1 MKRRIFIGT
10 AAIAVL
16 MTFLVGY
23 LATVRINNA
32 SERAIQQN
40 LMTNAK
46 IIAAEQ
52 DEASM
57 RHAADAVAEASG
69 MNVTLILKDGTVW
82 YRQPALP
89 DGSEEQNHLER
100 EEVKQAF
107 ETGTGTAQRHSATMD
122 KTLSYAA
129 VATEDGSM
137 VVRMSVQVDEILAAN
152 RQTAWEIFFLLS
164 VCLAGLLVLAWR
176 MTTVILAPINE
187 ITAVAKEYADGQYGR
202 KIRTNYRNEMGVL
215 AHAFN
220 SMSTALVE
228 TNETL
233 AADNGKLQAIMEA
246 MTNGVVAVD
255 SDLKVIMTNSAAR
268 QVLGIG
274 WSAVGQSLFV
284 ATGKQELESFFKR
297 TLEGTN
303 KISEEI
309 TLSYGFGVTRQ
320 KKILRIRGSRLRQ
333 NGTTTGAVAV
343 LEDVTE
349 LKRLENIRTEFA
361 ANVSHELKTPL
372 TSIKG
377 FVETLESG
385 VDDPEHAK
393 RFLHIISSETD
404 RLTRLISDILYVS
417 ELESYRQSVPEIV
430 DVLQKASDVVELL
443 SKNAQKKRIDLTL
456 EQDPNHSAFCMG
468 DGDKVQ
474 QMLMNLVANGIN
486 YTPEGGQVKIQL
498 SSDEKQV
505 KIVVSDTG
513 IGIAEKDISRLF
525 ERFYRVDKGRS
536 RATGGTGLGLAIVK
550 HVVMSMKGDIQ
561 VKSEVGKGSS
571 FIVTLPKADKTEA

>member
-1 MKRRIFIGT
+1 MKRRIFLGT
-10 AAIAVL
+10 AIIAVL

-23 LATVRINNA
+23 LATVRING
-32 SERAIQQN
+32 STEQAIQDS

-52 DEASM
+52 TEDAM
-57 RHAADAVAEASG
+57 KHAADAVAEASG

-82 YRQPALP
+82 YRQPALNIAT
-89 DGSEEQNHLER
+89 EENHLER

-107 ETGTGTAQRHSATMD
+107 ETGTGTAQRYSSTMH
-122 KTLSYAA
+122 KTLYYAA

-137 VVRMSVQVDEILAAN
+137 VVRMSVQVDDIMAAN
-152 RQTAWEIFFLLS
+152 RQTAWEIFLLLS
-164 VCLAGLLVLAWR
+164 VCLAGILILSWR
-176 MTTVILAPINE
+176 MTSVILAPIHE
-187 ITAVAKEYADGQYGR
+187 ITSVAREYADGQYGR
-202 KIRTNYRNEMGVL
+202 KIPTNYRDEMGVL
-215 AHAFN
+215 ANAFN
-220 SMSTALVE
+220 SMSSALVE

-233 AADNGKLQAIMEA
+233 AADNGKLQAIMES

-255 SDLKVIMTNSAAR
+255 SNLKVIMTNSAAR

-333 NGTTTGAVAV
+333 NGVTTGAVAV

-385 VDDPEHAK
+385 VADPEHTK

-417 ELESYRQSVPEIV
+417 ELESHHQSVPEIV
-430 DVLQKASDVVELL
+430 DVLQKATDVTELL
-443 SKNAQKKRIDLTL
+443 SKKAQEKNISLVL
-456 EQDPNHSAFCMG
+456 EQDPNHGAFCMG

-486 YTPEGGQVKIQL
+486 YTPEGGEVKIKL
-498 SSDEKQV
+498 SSNDQQV

-513 IGIAEKDISRLF
+513 IGIAEKDIPRLF

-550 HVVMSMKGDIQ
+550 HVIMSMQGDIQ
-561 VKSEVGKGSS
+561 VESQVGKGSS
-571 FIVTLPKADKTEA
+571 FIVTLPKAGQIDG